1 MGRSGEL
8 VTNLSGEATYQSFK
22 PSPLP
27 PNPELNINSDIV
39 KKLVEAN
46 RDLVRLDTAAK
57 LIPNV
62 ELFISMYVRK
72 EALISSQIEGTQCT
86 LDDVLDPDVD
96 GNTNLDVGDV
106 INYVRACTYAIG
118 RLEKLPLCNRLLRE
132 IHQEL
137 LAGIRGQEK
146 NPGEFRRS
154 QNWIGAAN
162 CSLKEA
168 RYIPPNIE
176 DMNTALTD
184 LERYMNEG
192 DDYDPLIRIAL
203 LHYQFE
209 TIHPFLDG
217 NGRVGRLIALKE
229 CLRHNVTPFIIEDYK
244 KHYYYRGLA
253 EWRNEKGWLIDT
265 CLDGQDTFVR
275 ILDMLDIHISVSL
288 NFLHRHVK
296 DTFSPA
302 AESANESANESARL
316 SEALKIQYLDPG
328 STPTISTTFDPASHF
343 GGVLSLWVHTNKLQ
357 GIYCALIMLLSN
369 RKKKRVK
376 QIGRLTK
383 TYKWNNCRLH
393 SEINKRM
400 DMKMHFSPHLHALT

>member
-1 MGRSGEL
+1 MGRAGEL
-8 VTNLSGEATYQSFK
+8 VTNLSGEAAYQSFK

-27 PNPELNINSDIV
+27 PNPELNITSDIV

-86 LDDVLDPDVD
+86 LDDVLDPEVD
-96 GNTNLDVGDV
+96 GNINLDVGAV

-118 RLEKLPLCNRLLRE
+118 RLDKLPLCNRLLRE

-137 LAGIRGQEK
+137 LAGVRGKEK

-162 CSLKEA
+162 CTLKEA
-168 RYIPPNIE
+168 RYIPPNVE
-176 DMNTALTD
+176 DMNAALTD

-203 LHYQFE
+203 IHYQFE

-217 NGRVGRLIALKE
+217 NGRVGRLMILLYLLEQGYISKPIIYISYFLKINQIEYYDRISEVRRSGNYEQWVGFFLEAVSAAAKDSLATVEKLSALHEGNIKKLPVTARKNDNARRVFDYIEQYPIIDIKRTAADLGVSYNTVSAAVEKLVQAGILKE
-229 CLRHNVTPFIIEDYK
+229 TTNASRNRVFSYEEYLNILR
-244 KHYYYRGLA
+244 
-253 EWRNEKGWLIDT
+253 
-265 CLDGQDTFVR
+265 
-275 ILDMLDIHISVSL
+275 
-288 NFLHRHVK
+288 K
-296 DTFSPA
+296 DT
-302 AESANESANESARL
+302 
-316 SEALKIQYLDPG
+316 
-328 STPTISTTFDPASHF
+328 
-343 GGVLSLWVHTNKLQ
+343 
-357 GIYCALIMLLSN
+357 
-369 RKKKRVK
+369 
-376 QIGRLTK
+376 
-383 TYKWNNCRLH
+383 
-393 SEINKRM
+393 
-400 DMKMHFSPHLHALT
+400 

>member
-8 VTNLSGEATYQSFK
+8 VTNLSGEAAYQSFK

-86 LDDVLDPDVD
+86 LDDVLDPEVD
-96 GNTNLDVGDV
+96 ENTNLDVGDV

-118 RLEKLPLCNRLLRE
+118 RLDKLPLCNRLLRE

-137 LAGIRGQEK
+137 LAGVRGQEK

-162 CSLKEA
+162 CTLKEA
-168 RYIPPNIE
+168 RYIPPNVE
-176 DMNTALTD
+176 DMNVALTD

-203 LHYQFE
+203 IHYQFE

-217 NGRVGRLIALKE
+217 NGRVGRLMILLYLMEQGYISKPIIYISYFLKKNQIEYYDRISEVRRSGNYEQWVGFFLEAVSAAAKDSLATVEKLSALHEGNIERLPVTARKNDNVRRVFDYIEQYPIIDIKRTASDLEVSYNTVSAAVGKLVQAGILKE
-229 CLRHNVTPFIIEDYK
+229 TTNASRNRVFSYEEYLNILR
-244 KHYYYRGLA
+244 
-253 EWRNEKGWLIDT
+253 
-265 CLDGQDTFVR
+265 
-275 ILDMLDIHISVSL
+275 
-288 NFLHRHVK
+288 K
-296 DTFSPA
+296 DT
-302 AESANESANESARL
+302 
-316 SEALKIQYLDPG
+316 
-328 STPTISTTFDPASHF
+328 
-343 GGVLSLWVHTNKLQ
+343 
-357 GIYCALIMLLSN
+357 
-369 RKKKRVK
+369 
-376 QIGRLTK
+376 
-383 TYKWNNCRLH
+383 
-393 SEINKRM
+393 
-400 DMKMHFSPHLHALT
+400 

>member
-1 MGRSGEL
+1 MGRSGVL
-8 VTNLSGEATYQSFK
+8 ITNLSGEAAYQSFK

-27 PNPELNINSDIV
+27 PNPELNIGSDIV

-86 LDDVLDPDVD
+86 LDDVLDPEVD

-118 RLEKLPLCNRLLRE
+118 RLDKLPLCNRLLKE

-137 LAGIRGQEK
+137 LAGVRGQEK

-162 CSLKEA
+162 CTLKEA
-168 RYIPPNIE
+168 RYIPPNVE
-176 DMNTALTD
+176 DMNAALTD

-203 LHYQFE
+203 IHYQFE

-217 NGRVGRLIALKE
+217 NGRVGRLMILLYLMEQGYISKPIIYISYFLKKNQIEYYDRISEVRRSGNYEQWVGFFLEAVSAAAKDSLATVEKLSALHEGNIERLPVTARKNDNVRRVFDYIEQYPIIDIKRTASDLEVSYNTVSAAVGKLVQAGILKE
-229 CLRHNVTPFIIEDYK
+229 TTNASRNRAFSYEEYLNILR
-244 KHYYYRGLA
+244 
-253 EWRNEKGWLIDT
+253 
-265 CLDGQDTFVR
+265 
-275 ILDMLDIHISVSL
+275 
-288 NFLHRHVK
+288 K
-296 DTFSPA
+296 DT
-302 AESANESANESARL
+302 
-316 SEALKIQYLDPG
+316 
-328 STPTISTTFDPASHF
+328 
-343 GGVLSLWVHTNKLQ
+343 
-357 GIYCALIMLLSN
+357 
-369 RKKKRVK
+369 
-376 QIGRLTK
+376 
-383 TYKWNNCRLH
+383 
-393 SEINKRM
+393 
-400 DMKMHFSPHLHALT
+400 